1 MISVLI
7 LAHHDIAMGMM
18 SVVHHTYAK
27 SLPQLDALGVDYDR
41 SPDELATIIPAA
53 IQRMDS
59 GDGVLVLSDI
69 HGATHTNVAS
79 RSLQAGRIEM
89 ITGVNLPMLL
99 RVLTY
104 RHLLMD
110 ELINKAM
117 SGGWG
122 GIVVC
127 AAGDEHRVERK
138 A

>member
-18 SVVHHTYAK
+18 NVVRHTYGKA
-27 SLPQLDALGVDYDR
+27 LPQLEALGVDYDR
-41 SPDELATIIPAA
+41 SPDELAMLIPSA
-53 IQRMDS
+53 IQRVDG
-59 GDGVLVLSDI
+59 GDGVLILSDI

-79 RSLQAGRIEM
+79 RSLKTGKVEM

-104 RHLLMD
+104 RRLPMD

-127 AAGDEHRVERK
+127 SPGRTSMEERK